1 MQSSV
6 LEGDRW
12 GAGAPAA
19 VAEATRT
26 RGREGMTTF
35 ARRLLEVRLVV
46 VLLVALA
53 VAAVCVAVWR
63 ADPAPASASPSP
75 AGTVTLRLGWSEGP
89 LNLNPFI
96 GYSTSYEIWLLNY
109 DTLVGVGADG
119 LPSKETGLAQD
130 WETSPDNKEW
140 TFHIRPGVKWQD
152 GEPLTA
158 RDVAFTFNYIIDNDM
173 SIAVYLKNVTKAV
186 AVDDTTL
193 KVYCDRPKA
202 NMLLTQVYIYVLPEH
217 IWSKVS
223 PKAAANTYR
232 NDPPIVG
239 SGPFQCVEFKK
250 DGYIKMVRNPG
261 YWGTQP
267 TLDEV
272 IFQYYTNSDTMVQDL
287 KSGAI
292 DGAQVIPPEQFKR
305 LESEPGLKDIAYP
318 LYNWEYID
326 VNCYDSPDSLGNPVL
341 KDARFRVA
349 MAWAIDRAKCA
360 SLGWSGL
367 ADPGYGIYPKK
378 GWPATFDPY
387 FQPSPETTIGFD
399 LEKAKQLMDEAGYK
413 DSDGDGI
420 REDKEGK
427 PIKLRLW
434 ARDISP
440 ESQVQGKLIA
450 GWLGDL
456 GLKIEYS
463 VVDEGAL
470 GDDMWNFKGDTFAPD
485 YDLALWDFMGY
496 IDPGDSAAC
505 FTTDQIGNLNE
516 MCWSNKRLRQALHAA
531 VPGDGRAEAHRA
543 PQADAADHVRRAAD
557 DRHRLPVRAPG
568 GERRQV
574 GRLAALRPGQRVEQ
588 LPRPPELHRPQAQ
601 DGAAPAQTGV
611 SKTSQL
617 IALALVLVATAVAIW
632 LLVRRHRAALRD
644 EDEG

>member
-1 MQSSV
+1 
-6 LEGDRW
+6 
-12 GAGAPAA
+12 
-19 VAEATRT
+19 
-26 RGREGMTTF
+26 MTTLVRTMLRVRPL
-35 ARRLLEVRLVV
+35 AMLLIGLVV
-46 VLLVALA
+46 ATCITATLA
-53 VAAVCVAVWR
+53 TQAF
-63 ADPAPASASPSP
+63 ASSSPSP
-75 AGTVTLRLGWSEGP
+75 TTRQTLRLGWNEGP

-96 GYSTSYEIWLLNY
+96 GYSTSFEVWLLNY
-109 DTLVGVGADG
+109 DVLVGIGADG

-130 WETSPDNKEW
+130 WEVSPDNKEW

-152 GEPLTA
+152 GVALTA
-158 RDVAFTFNYIIDNDM
+158 RDVAFTFNYTIKNKM
-173 SIAVYLKNVTKAV
+173 ATAVYLKSITKAV

-202 NMLLTQVYIYVLPEH
+202 NMLLTQAAIFVLPEH
-217 IWSKVS
+217 IWSTIT
-223 PKAAANTYR
+223 PKDAAGTYR
-232 NDPPIVG
+232 NDPPIIG

-250 DGYIKMVRNPG
+250 DGFVKMVRNPD
-261 YWGTQP
+261 YWGTKP

-272 IFQYYTNSDTMVQDL
+272 IFQYYTNTDTMVTDL

-305 LESEPGLKDIAYP
+305 LESEVSLKPIAYP

-341 KDARFRVA
+341 KDTRFRVA

-367 ADPGYGIYPKK
+367 ADPGYGIYPKR

-413 DSDGDGI
+413 DADGDGI
-420 REDKEGK
+420 REDKQGK

-450 GWLGDL
+450 AWLGDI
-456 GLKIEYS
+456 GLKIEYT

-470 GDDMWNFKGDTFAPD
+470 GDSIWNYDGDTYAPD

-496 IDPGDSAAC
+496 LDPGDSAAC
-505 FTTDQIGNLNE
+505 FTKAQIENFNE
-516 MCWSNKRLRQALHAA
+516 MNWSNAEYDRLVVEQFQEMDPQKRLALLARMQQIFYEEQPMVVLDYPSLLQAVNVAKWEGWKPYARGSVWNNFTLRQSYLDLRPKTAA
-531 VPGDGRAEAHRA
+531 VESQGSSKATTWIVLA
-543 PQADAADHVRRAAD
+543 V
-557 DRHRLPVRAPG
+557 VV
-568 GERRQV
+568 V
-574 GRLAALRPGQRVEQ
+574 GVAG
-588 LPRPPELHRPQAQ
+588 
-601 DGAAPAQTGV
+601 
-611 SKTSQL
+611 
-617 IALALVLVATAVAIW
+617 VLVW
-632 LLVRRHRAALRD
+632 LVRRGRGRAV
-644 EDEG
+644 EE